1 MDLKYMS
8 EDEKKVKITST
19 LILLG
24 CLLRSK
30 NFGEAETPKY
40 YKF

>member
-8 EDEKKVKITST
+8 EDEKKVRITSP

-24 CLLRSK
+24 CLSGSK
-30 NFGEAETPKY
+30 NFGEAETSKH